1 MGSAKLQGVQLSINK
16 ESFLLINITREAK
29 GRAEALTTVCRVIS
43 GAGMCASIKE
53 KQGKKVYIENERV
66 YDKNFNRLQRC
77 LLTNLDIDEAR
88 VIREVILSGSGE
100 VELNDKPSEI
110 DEYYLKEYFGD
121 KIRFG
126 KGFFVKNR

>member
-53 KQGKKVYIENERV
+53 KQGKKYSKCTLLVLLVEMKKNQVPER
-66 YDKNFNRLQRC
+66 
-77 LLTNLDIDEAR
+77 
-88 VIREVILSGSGE
+88 
-100 VELNDKPSEI
+100 
-110 DEYYLKEYFGD
+110 LK
-121 KIRFG
+121 
-126 KGFFVKNR
+126 